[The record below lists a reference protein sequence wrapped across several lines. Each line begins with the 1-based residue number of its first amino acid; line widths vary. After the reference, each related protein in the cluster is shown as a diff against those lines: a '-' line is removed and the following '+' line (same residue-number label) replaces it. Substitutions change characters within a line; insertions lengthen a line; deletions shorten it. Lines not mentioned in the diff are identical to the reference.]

1 MLVIMKEGSDAAQ
14 TREVLVYLEDR
25 GVVPH
30 VVPNLRGQIVYAP
43 SPPNAPVDPSE
54 FGELAEMEGVD
65 RLQALDAPPFL
76 CSRGFR
82 KEDTAV
88 RAGDTPIGGG
98 AFTFMAG
105 PCAVETREKF
115 LDLAV
120 ELKELGAGV
129 LRGGVYKARSS
140 PFTFRG
146 LGEHGLEILAEASAL
161 TGLPIVTEVLHPREV
176 RSVSRY
182 AGILQIGARNMQ
194 DWPLLEA
201 AAETGRPILLK
212 RGMMATVD
220 EWLTAAEY
228 IMIRGN
234 PHVILCERGIR
245 TFEPG
250 TRNTLDLAAA
260 ARIKDFSHLPI
271 VVDPSHAAGQRELVP
286 ALASAGAAAGAD
298 GLMIEVHAH
307 PHRAW
312 SDGRQSI
319 TPETF
324 GQIVRQVRALL
335 RALGRAPK
343 ENTLES

>member
-1 MLVIMKEGSDAAQ
+1 
-14 TREVLVYLEDR
+14 
-25 GVVPH
+25 
-30 VVPNLRGQIVYAP
+30 
-43 SPPNAPVDPSE
+43 
-54 FGELAEMEGVD
+54 
-65 RLQALDAPPFL
+65 
-76 CSRGFR
+76 
-82 KEDTAV
+82 
-88 RAGDTPIGGG
+88 
-98 AFTFMAG
+98 
-105 PCAVETREKF
+105 
-115 LDLAV
+115 LAV